1 MKEKG
6 TRALVLVVITLVAL
20 AGLLVLDPFRILE
33 EVLVK
38 MGGAGREDAMVSS
51 LYKNPETQEVS
62 NGANPLANL
71 RKLETYWCG
80 AKDPTRF
87 VLFGNSQT
95 YTVLLAPQEQVS
107 QEEERTYP
115 DLLLERLRGEGD
127 DVRGYRLS
135 APNLSYMEVLW
146 YLHYLLARPCLAPN
160 EIIVQLNFENF
171 RKSGVRPGMTEL
183 LKDPGFAEA
192 VEAEARS
199 SAPYAATFQQAI
211 DQYESKLAQER
222 GAETG
227 VPGASKTGM
236 SISHGIAGPLET
248 RVRQVLDMSSRFR
261 ARTRMKAELLDAMY
275 LARVHLLGITP
286 STKRSIGG
294 ATLTVGVSSLE
305 RIGEL
310 CRQRGIRVVFFDAPQ
325 NPIAPLYRTEQD
337 RQRYQLIVNGL
348 SRKYAWRY
356 ADFENSIPGDM
367 WGVWIDGPDPIHFGR
382 AAHQR
387 MAELMSAAGL
397 IALDK

>member
-1 MKEKG
+1 M
-6 TRALVLVVITLVAL
+6 
-20 AGLLVLDPFRILE
+20 
-33 EVLVK
+33 
-38 MGGAGREDAMVSS
+38 
-51 LYKNPETQEVS
+51 
-62 NGANPLANL
+62 
-71 RKLETYWCG
+71 
-80 AKDPTRF
+80 
-87 VLFGNSQT
+87 
-95 YTVLLAPQEQVS
+95 LAPQEQVS
-107 QEEERTYP
+107 REEERTYP
-115 DLLLERLRGEGD
+115 DLLIERLRGEGD

-135 APNLSYMEVLW
+135 APNMSYMEVLW
-146 YLHYLLARPCLAPN
+146 YLHYLLARPCLLPN

-171 RKSGVRPGMTEL
+171 RKSGVRPGMAEL

-199 SAPYAATFQQAI
+199 SAPYAATFQQTI
-211 DQYESKLAQER
+211 DQYKSQLAQEK

-227 VPGASKTGM
+227 APGASKTGV
-236 SISHGIAGPLET
+236 SISHGIGGPLET

-286 STKRSIGG
+286 TTKRSIGG
-294 ATLTVGVSSLE
+294 ATLTVSVSSQA

-310 CRQRGIRVVFFDAPQ
+310 CRQRGIRIVFFDAPQ
-325 NPIAPLYRTEQD
+325 NPTAPLYRTEQD
-337 RQRYQLIVNGL
+337 RQRYQLIVNDL

-356 ADFENSIPGDM
+356 VNFENSIPSNM

-387 MAELMSAAGL
+387 MANLMSAAGL
-397 IALDK
+397 ISAEK

>member
-1 MKEKG
+1 MKQKWVKL
-6 TRALVLVVITLVAL
+6 LVSVLITLLAL

-33 EVLVK
+33 EGLVK

-62 NGANPLANL
+62 NGTSPLAGL

-80 AKDPTRF
+80 DQDTTRF

-107 QEEERTYP
+107 QGEERTYP
-115 DLLLERLRGEGD
+115 DLLIERLRGERD

-146 YLHYLLARPCLAPN
+146 YLHYLLARPCLLPD

-183 LKDPGFAEA
+183 LQDPKFAEA
-192 VEAEARS
+192 VGAEALS

-211 DQYESKLAQER
+211 DEYKSRLAEQK

-227 VPGASKTGM
+227 APGASKTGV
-236 SISHGIAGPLET
+236 SIGHGIGGPLET
-248 RVRQVLDMSSRFR
+248 WIRQVLDRSSRFR

-275 LARVHLLGITP
+275 LARVRLLGITP
-286 STKRSIGG
+286 TTKRSIGG
-294 ATLTVGVSSLE
+294 ATLTVSVGSLE
-305 RIGEL
+305 RIGDL
-310 CRQRGIRVVFFDAPQ
+310 CRQHGIRVVFFDAPQ

-337 RQRYQLIVNGL
+337 RQRYQLIVNEL

-356 ADFENSIPGDM
+356 ADFESSIPSNM

-397 IALDK
+397 ISPNK